1 MYPDNLNNSVNPQ
14 PSGID
19 YLNQIATPP
28 PAQGF
33 DQKTK
38 LILAIIGLFGVIS
51 LIAIFILSQNSSSG
65 ASPIQVAARVNK
77 LLTISQKY
85 DKKLQ
90 TSTMQAVNISLVSV
104 LTSAEAGLTEP
115 LQNSGI
121 DYKKQKKEIL
131 KMEPSEKMD
140 KKLEDA
146 SLNAQLDSIYAHEMN
161 VQITDT
167 LVMMQKL
174 QKSTRSKSTKEY
186 LVKTIADLKNI
197 QKQLEEFLKTN

>member
-1 MYPDNLNNSVNPQ
+1 MS
-14 PSGID
+14 
-19 YLNQIATPP
+19 
-28 PAQGF
+28 QG
-33 DQKTK
+33 
-38 LILAIIGLFGVIS
+38 
-51 LIAIFILSQNSSSG
+51 SSS

-90 TSTMQAVNISLVSV
+90 TSTMQAINISFVSV
-104 LTSAEAGLTEP
+104 LTSAEAGLAEP

-146 SLNAQLDSIYAHEMN
+146 ALNAQLDSIYAHEMN

-186 LVKTIADLKNI
+186 LVKTVADLKNI

>member
-38 LILAIIGLFGVIS
+38 LILTIIGLFGIIS
-51 LIAIFILSQNSSSG
+51 LVAIFIMSQGSSS
-65 ASPIQVAARVNK
+65 ASPIQVAARINK

-90 TSTMQAVNISLVSV
+90 TSTMQAINISFVSV

-121 DYKKQKKEIL
+121 DYKKQKKEIA
-131 KMEPSEKMD
+131 KMESSEKMD

-146 SLNAQLDSIYAHEMN
+146 ALNAQLDSIYAHEMN

-186 LVKTIADLKNI
+186 LVKTVADLKNI

>member
-33 DQKTK
+33 DKKTK
-38 LILAIIGLFGVIS
+38 LILAIIGLFGIIS
-51 LIAIFILSQNSSSG
+51 LVAIFIMSQGSSS

-90 TSTMQAVNISLVSV
+90 TSTMQAINISFVSV

-121 DYKKQKKEIL
+121 DYKKQKKEIA
-131 KMEPSEKMD
+131 KMESSEKMD

-146 SLNAQLDSIYAHEMN
+146 ALNAQLDSIYAHEMN

-186 LVKTIADLKNI
+186 LVKTVADLKNI

>member
-1 MYPDNLNNSVNPQ
+1 M
-14 PSGID
+14 
-19 YLNQIATPP
+19 
-28 PAQGF
+28 
-33 DQKTK
+33 
-38 LILAIIGLFGVIS
+38 
-51 LIAIFILSQNSSSG
+51 SQNSSG

-90 TSTMQAVNISLVSV
+90 TSTMQAINISFVSV

-131 KMEPSEKMD
+131 KMEPAEKMD

-146 SLNAQLDSIYAHEMN
+146 LCLPARPNRKPAACKLPRSGPQNAGWARGRPGPIPPRAECGTAWSRRPTA
-161 VQITDT
+161 
-167 LVMMQKL
+167 
-174 QKSTRSKSTKEY
+174 
-186 LVKTIADLKNI
+186 
-197 QKQLEEFLKTN
+197 KQ

>member
-1 MYPDNLNNSVNPQ
+1 MS
-14 PSGID
+14 
-19 YLNQIATPP
+19 
-28 PAQGF
+28 QG
-33 DQKTK
+33 
-38 LILAIIGLFGVIS
+38 
-51 LIAIFILSQNSSSG
+51 SSN

-90 TSTMQAVNISLVSV
+90 TSTMQAINISFISV
-104 LTSAEAGLTEP
+104 LTSAEARLAEP

-186 LVKTIADLKNI
+186 LVKTVADLKNI

>member
-33 DQKTK
+33 DKKTK
-38 LILAIIGLFGVIS
+38 LILAIIGLFGIIS
-51 LIAIFILSQNSSSG
+51 LVAIFIMSQGSSS

-90 TSTMQAVNISLVSV
+90 TSTMQAINISFVSV
-104 LTSAEAGLTEP
+104 LTSAEAGLAEP

-146 SLNAQLDSIYAHEMN
+146 ALNAQLDSIYAHEMN
-161 VQITDT
+161 VQIADT

-174 QKSTRSKSTKEY
+174 QKNTRSKSTKEY